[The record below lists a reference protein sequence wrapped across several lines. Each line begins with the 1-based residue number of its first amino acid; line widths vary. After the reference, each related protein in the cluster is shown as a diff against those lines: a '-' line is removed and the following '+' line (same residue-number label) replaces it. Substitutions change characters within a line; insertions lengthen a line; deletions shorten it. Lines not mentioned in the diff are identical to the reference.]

1 MTTSNRPGGFRFI
14 DLPTAAE
21 ALGVTR
27 TQVLEWV
34 EAGRIKPFQG
44 TGQGA
49 VFRTRDVEAL
59 VAILGQ
65 ERQAAAEAVAAE
77 AAAAPQATP
86 PAVMP
91 RKREGALRRD
101 PVKKVGTRLSQDMR
115 WAEISDEDLAGWFD
129 ALDRRSY
136 GAVRHAARQAITRLN
151 AILDL
156 TGGRGT
162 TLADQAVQDSG
173 KPPTV
178 RDILATAGG
187 GGPRGDEE

>member
-1 MTTSNRPGGFRFI
+1 VTTSNRPAGFRFI

-21 ALGVTR
+21 ALGITR
-27 TQVLEWV
+27 TELLEWV
-34 EAGRIKPFQG
+34 NAGRIKPYQG
-44 TGQGA
+44 SGQAA

-59 VAILGQ
+59 VATVGQ
-65 ERQAAAEAVAAE
+65 ERQAAADAAAAE
-77 AAAAPQATP
+77 AAAAPP
-86 PAVMP
+86 SVVP

-115 WAEISDEDLAGWFD
+115 WAEITDEDLAGWFD

-173 KPPTV
+173 KAPTV

-187 GGPRGDEE
+187 GGNRGDEE

>member
-1 MTTSNRPGGFRFI
+1 VTTSNRPAGFRFI

-27 TQVLEWV
+27 TQLLEWV
-34 EAGRIKPFQG
+34 TEGRIKPFQG
-44 TGQGA
+44 TGQAA

-59 VAILGQ
+59 ATTLGQ
-65 ERQAAAEAVAAE
+65 ERQAAADAAAAE
-77 AAAAPQATP
+77 AAAP
-86 PAVMP
+86 PSPPVVVP

-151 AILDL
+151 QILDL

-173 KPPTV
+173 KVPTV

-187 GGPRGDEE
+187 GGRADEE